1 MIFIIL
7 ILAGL
12 FLWWSL
18 STKKSNPTFT
28 QVIND
33 AQKRQS
39 NNLHNVYKHKFTGM
53 LYAEKDPINEDDKKV
68 YSGTKTQC
76 ESYVFRKQNKF
87 L

>member
-18 STKKSNPTFT
+18 TTKKSNPTFT
-28 QVIND
+28 QVVND
-33 AQKRQS
+33 AQKRQANS
-39 NNLHNVYKHKFTGM
+39 HHVYKHTFTGM
-53 LYAEKDPINEDDKKV
+53 LYAEKEPINDDDKIV